1 MEVKMNEIILNA
13 ISEIEKQLAHIRE
26 LITNQPEEIK
36 IIEQTKVIDDII
48 TNACKDLINVKYTD
62 IQSRTRKREVVDARA
77 IVIAFNYFTNNKK
90 TLRDIGAPVGVDHST
105 VLHSLKKFCDLYR
118 IDGQWR
124 FLINDFFNSFENNY
138 AQVSLDK
145 EWTNINKTKYFCM
158 SMALKNDT
166 VPYATFQSISDHID
180 FLIDRNKS
188 RMENVKTD
196 NLPSELAKFYL
207 KNVYPNVPSLVYDNS
222 DVGFYTQK
230 ADESIKLFD
239 KTKKGVNI

>member
-1 MEVKMNEIILNA
+1 MSNKFVNDNGKLKYAIFYIFYLNGY
-13 ISEIEKQLAHIRE
+13 S
-26 LITNQPEEIK
+26 
-36 IIEQTKVIDDII
+36 
-48 TNACKDLINVKYTD
+48 
-62 IQSRTRKREVVDARA
+62 
-77 IVIAFNYFTNNKK
+77 NNKF
-90 TLRDIGAPVGVDHST
+90 S
-105 VLHSLKKFCDLYR
+105 
-118 IDGQWR
+118 
-124 FLINDFFNSFENNY
+124 SFENNY

-145 EWTNINKTKYFCM
+145 EWTNINKTKFFCLQ
-158 SMALKNDT
+158 SGKDT

-207 KNVYPNVPSLVYDNS
+207 KNVYPNVPSSVYDSS
-222 DVGFYTQK
+222 DVTFYTQK

>member
-1 MEVKMNEIILNA
+1 LLDSKINEIRSELDNA
-13 ISEIEKQLAHIRE
+13 KKLESTNTTNKEKA
-26 LITNQPEEIK
+26 NEIK
-36 IIEQTKVIDDII
+36 KDVTENKDIDKTNSCSNLLLPKFQKYEPVDTPTKTSVSP
-48 TNACKDLINVKYTD
+48 KDLVTKILTRMSNKFVKDDGKLKYAIFYIFYINGY
-62 IQSRTRKREVVDARA
+62 S
-77 IVIAFNYFTNNKK
+77 NNK
-90 TLRDIGAPVGVDHST
+90 
-105 VLHSLKKFCDLYR
+105 
-118 IDGQWR
+118 
-124 FLINDFFNSFENNY
+124 FNSFENNY